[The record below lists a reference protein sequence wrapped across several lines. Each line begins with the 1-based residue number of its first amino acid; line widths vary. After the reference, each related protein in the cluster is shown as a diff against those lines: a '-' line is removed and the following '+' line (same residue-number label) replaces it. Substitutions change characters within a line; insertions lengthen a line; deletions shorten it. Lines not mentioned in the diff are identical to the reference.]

1 MSFGNFHYS
10 AGSGFGEFAKAAAG
24 MVAGARDE
32 QDRKRKEA
40 MELALQKLKERE
52 ATRQDAQLTLD
63 QNKETYNEGK
73 DLRDFNYTSGKDTRD
88 FGETH
93 RVNDANITNQEHD
106 NTLGDS
112 TLTETT
118 RHDKALEANERN
130 KTNVGGRWQVKL
142 TPQGYMRVNPVTGE
156 NEPLL
161 SSDGKQLQGAPTS
174 SELSSE
180 SAFTAL
186 DPIFKDI
193 KSRMTTL
200 GHPPDMGQQFALDQS
215 KTAPTGVMGSL
226 ENILGNKAAGKFAGD
241 YQGLDQ
247 ATTAFSTLLGQMISG
262 QAISEAEASR
272 LRGLIAWRAGDS
284 PEKIQAR
291 LTEAEQIINAA
302 RVKAYRAK
310 GLGGVPDTGGAAPA
324 PAAQSQQDYYNSL
337 RAKGLSADDA
347 LAQTQ
352 SKFGS

>member
-1 MSFGNFHYS
+1 
-10 AGSGFGEFAKAAAG
+10 
-24 MVAGARDE
+24 
-32 QDRKRKEA
+32 

-52 ATRQDAQLTLD
+52 ATRLEAGDAETSRHNRMLETDQLADNLRQGD
-63 QNKETYNEGK
+63 QNKETARHDVATETETTAERNARLAREG
-73 DLRDFNYTSGKDTRD
+73 TQDT
-88 FGETH
+88 ETH
-93 RVNDANITNQEHD
+93 RHNVAT
-106 NTLGDS
+106 
-112 TLTETT
+112 
-118 RHDKALEANERN
+118 EANDRN
-130 KTNVGGRWQVKL
+130 KTNVGGRWQVKA

-161 SSDGKQLQGAPTS
+161 GPDGKQLQGAPTS

-200 GHPPDMGQQFALDQS
+200 GHPPGVGQQFALDQS
-215 KTAPTGVMGSL
+215 KTTPTGIMGSL

-310 GLGGVPDTGGAAPA
+310 GLGGVPDATGAAPA

-337 RAKGLSADDA
+337 RAKGISADAA

-352 SKFGS
+352 AKFGS